1 MTEFQYKL
9 KLILAGNFE
18 FTDKEKEELYDIW
31 SIEDTPENDIV
42 LTDKYAA
49 QKKYHEKIK
58 DDVEFKKKQ
67 KEYMARYYREVRCK
81 GKKIREKKTP
91 VDQRARMKELNSRPC
106 IYEGKEVRF
115 NTLVIR
121 LHNKNGLSFHDA
133 NILAKKY
140 LKENE

>member
-1 MTEFQYKL
+1 MTKFQQKL
-9 KLILAGNFE
+9 KAILAGKFE
-18 FTDKEKEELYDIW
+18 FSKKEKEELYNIW
-31 SIEDTPENDIV
+31 SIEDDNDDSV
-42 LTDKYAA
+42 LPDKYAA

-58 DDVEFKKKQ
+58 DDVENKKKQ

-81 GKKIREKKTP
+81 EKLPKEKKTP

-106 IYEGKEVRF
+106 IYEGKEIRF

-140 LKENE
+140 LKETE